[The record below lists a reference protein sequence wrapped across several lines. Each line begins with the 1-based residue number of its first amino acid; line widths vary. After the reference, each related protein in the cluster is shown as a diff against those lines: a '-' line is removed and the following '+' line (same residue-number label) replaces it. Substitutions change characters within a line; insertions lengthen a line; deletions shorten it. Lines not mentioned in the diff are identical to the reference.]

1 MLDRMDIPVE
11 QQEEMYRELSERDTF
26 VPPVDTCTPLTSTQT
41 ARSNAYSTTGE
52 AFDGQEVQTY
62 QSTYKDAV
70 EWKKVDISRVG
81 EDMTANAIQCAE
93 GLMITLQDIMNKSST
108 SKSAGKRVIRYRTFI
123 SVQQLKTLCSGF
135 LSGMMCVSL
144 MENVLQAF
152 VKGEDYVQCK
162 TGSALTSNANKVI
175 PFDAWVKFV
184 DLRIQEC
191 NIDKYKPF

>member
-1 MLDRMDIPVE
+1 M
-11 QQEEMYRELSERDTF
+11 
-26 VPPVDTCTPLTSTQT
+26 
-41 ARSNAYSTTGE
+41 
-52 AFDGQEVQTY
+52 
-62 QSTYKDAV
+62 
-70 EWKKVDISRVG
+70 VG

-108 SKSAGKRVIRYRTFI
+108 SKSAGKHIIRYRTFI

-144 MENVLQAF
+144 MEEVLQSLSR
-152 VKGEDYVQCK
+152 GEDYTQEG
-162 TGSALTSNANKVI
+162 TGKMVA
-175 PFDAWVKFV
+175 FDAWVKFV

>member
-41 ARSNAYSTTGE
+41 ALSSAYSTTGE

-62 QSTYKDAV
+62 QSTYKDV
-70 EWKKVDISRVG
+70 TEGNEVDVGMVG
-81 EDMTANAIQCAE
+81 EDMTENAIQCAE

-108 SKSAGKRVIRYRTFI
+108 PSLDGKRIIRYRTFI

-135 LSGMMCVSL
+135 LSGMMSLSL

>member
-62 QSTYKDAV
+62 QSTYKDV
-70 EWKKVDISRVG
+70 TEGNEVDIGMVG
-81 EDMTANAIQCAE
+81 EDMTENAIQCAE

-135 LSGMMCVSL
+135 LSGMMSLSL

-162 TGSALTSNANKVI
+162 TGKII

>member
-1 MLDRMDIPVE
+1 MDIPVE

-62 QSTYKDAV
+62 QSTYKDV
-70 EWKKVDISRVG
+70 TEGDEVDISRVG

-144 MENVLQAF
+144 MEEVLQSLSR
-152 VKGEDYVQCK
+152 GEDYTQEG
-162 TGSALTSNANKVI
+162 TGKMVA
-175 PFDAWVKFV
+175 FDSWVKFV